1 MNRVAI
7 YARYSSD
14 LQSDASIDDQVRI
27 CRERAEREGWAVVG
41 VYADHAQS
49 GASMMRAEIQDLILD
64 ARSRKFDIVMAEAL
78 DRLSR
83 DQEDIAHIYKRLT
96 FEGVRIIT
104 LSEGEVGKIHI
115 GLKGTMNALFLE
127 ELAKKT
133 HRGLQGRVLAG
144 KSAGGKAYGYSIVRK
159 FDAQGQPIRGE
170 REINE
175 TEAEIVRRIMSEYV
189 RGKSPRKIAFE
200 LNAEGIPGPCGR
212 AWSASTIN
220 GHRKRGTGIVN
231 NELYVGIQ
239 VWDRRKF
246 LKDPSTGGR
255 AARMNRP
262 EAVTR
267 VEVPHLRIVDQ
278 KLWDEVK
285 AYQAALDRA
294 MGLSYKR
301 RPPRLFSNLLKC
313 GCCGGGMSIVAQDRY
328 GCSTARNK
336 GPCDNRTTVLERDIE
351 HRVLEALSG
360 RLMDAELC
368 EVFCQEYTRHLNQ
381 LRMEHNATRLRQ
393 QQELERVE
401 REIAKVIQSIKDG
414 IDVTLIRDEANG
426 LQRKKEEL
434 TRALETTQD
443 APVLV
448 HPNMA
453 HRYKVQIQNL
463 MGALNDP
470 GHRDEAGQILRQLI
484 DRIVFTSTG
493 DKSALAI
500 DLIGDLAG
508 ILLLANQQAQGTT
521 ATKAKPGS
529 DARKAELE
537 QVREA
542 VRAMAQTKLPPVS
555 EGQVS
560 VGAGAGFEPAT
571 FRL

>member
-1 MNRVAI
+1 
-7 YARYSSD
+7 
-14 LQSDASIDDQVRI
+14 
-27 CRERAEREGWAVVG
+27 
-41 VYADHAQS
+41 
-49 GASMMRAEIQDLILD
+49 
-64 ARSRKFDIVMAEAL
+64 
-78 DRLSR
+78 
-83 DQEDIAHIYKRLT
+83 
-96 FEGVRIIT
+96 
-104 LSEGEVGKIHI
+104 
-115 GLKGTMNALFLE
+115 
-127 ELAKKT
+127 
-133 HRGLQGRVLAG
+133 
-144 KSAGGKAYGYSIVRK
+144 
-159 FDAQGQPIRGE
+159 
-170 REINE
+170 
-175 TEAEIVRRIMSEYV
+175 
-189 RGKSPRKIAFE
+189 
-200 LNAEGIPGPCGR
+200 
-212 AWSASTIN
+212 
-220 GHRKRGTGIVN
+220 
-231 NELYVGIQ
+231 
-239 VWDRRKF
+239 
-246 LKDPSTGGR
+246 
-255 AARMNRP
+255 MNRP

-294 MGLSYKR
+294 MGLGYKR

-336 GPCDNRTTVLERDIE
+336 GICDNRTTVLERDIE

-381 LRMEHNATRLRQ
+381 LRMEHSATRLRQ

-484 DRIVFTSTG
+484 DRIVFTPTG

-508 ILLLANQQAQGTT
+508 ILQLANQEAQGTT

-537 QVREA
+537 QVRETI
-542 VRAMAQTKLPPVS
+542 RAMAQTKLPPVS